1 MSSAPRIATVFG
13 GSGFVGRYI
22 VRRLAQQGW
31 RVRVAVRRPN
41 EALFVR
47 TYGTVG
53 QVEPILANIRD
64 KASTRAAIKGA
75 DVVVNCVGILVES
88 GRQQFDAVH
97 VEGAG
102 RIARIAAQEGVAR
115 LVHVSALGADPES
128 DSEYARSKARGEE
141 AVRAAFPDAVILRP
155 SVIFGPEDRFFNRFG
170 LMAML
175 SPVIPVVG
183 ARTRF
188 QPVYVDDVAA
198 AAVMGA
204 EGSAA
209 PGVYELGGS
218 ETRTFRD
225 LVEMMLRMIRRR
237 RLVLSWPFWIAR
249 INAWFLDMAQAVSLG
264 LFTNNILTRDQVRQ
278 LRHDNV
284 VSGAFPGLEDLGIE
298 PTVME
303 GILES
308 YLYVYRPHGQYE
320 AIRESADK
328 LRHV

>member
-88 GRQQFDAVH
+88 GRQQFDAIH

-115 LVHVSALGADPES
+115 LVHISALGADPES
-128 DSEYARSKARGEE
+128 DSEYGRSKARGEE

-175 SPVIPVVG
+175 SPVIPLVG

-188 QPVYVDDVAA
+188 QPVYVDDIAA

-204 EGSAA
+204 EGSAV

-218 ETRTFRD
+218 ETRTFRS
-225 LVEMMLRMIRRR
+225 LIEMMLRMIRRR

-278 LRHDNV
+278 LRHDSV

>member
-47 TYGTVG
+47 TYGSVG

-64 KASTRAAIKGA
+64 KASTRAAIAGA
-75 DVVVNCVGILVES
+75 DVVVNCVGILVET
-88 GRQQFDAVH
+88 GRQQFDTVH

-102 RIARIAAQEGVAR
+102 RIARIAAQEGVSR
-115 LVHVSALGADPES
+115 LVHLSALGADPES
-128 DSEYARSKARGEE
+128 DSDYARSKARGEE

-155 SVIFGPEDRFFNRFG
+155 SVVFGPEDRFFNRFG

-175 SPVIPVVG
+175 SPVIPLVG
-183 ARTRF
+183 AGTRF

-218 ETRTFRD
+218 ETRSFRE
-225 LVEMMLRMIRRR
+225 LVEMMLHMIRRR
-237 RLVLSWPFWIAR
+237 RLVISWPFWIAR
-249 INAWFLDMAQAVSLG
+249 INAWFFDMAQAISLG

-278 LRHDNV
+278 LRHDNI
-284 VSGAFPGLEDLGIE
+284 VSGKFPGLVELGIE

-320 AIRESADK
+320 AIRESAGK